1 MRFLSNAVLI
11 LHFMTLVFEK
21 KLFQAH
27 FEGLVDVA
35 SKSVL
40 SLVPDPGCLL
50 LLMSMRAIL
59 CYANHRLESLF
70 LLSRTDF

>member
-21 KLFQAH
+21 NFFQAH